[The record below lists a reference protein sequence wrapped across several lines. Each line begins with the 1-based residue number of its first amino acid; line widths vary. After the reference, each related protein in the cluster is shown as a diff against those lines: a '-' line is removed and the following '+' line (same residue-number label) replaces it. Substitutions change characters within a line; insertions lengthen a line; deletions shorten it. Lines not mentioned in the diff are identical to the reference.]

1 MFWENVSRLLALIEA
16 KLAFVRAIIG
26 IGYNPH
32 TARRSNRVPRAAP
45 LPRGEVMPMDVS
57 EVVAFLERCV
67 NLALAIVRFVREVR
81 RKSSEHESRQR

>member
-1 MFWENVSRLLALIEA
+1 
-16 KLAFVRAIIG
+16 
-26 IGYNPH
+26 
-32 TARRSNRVPRAAP
+32 
-45 LPRGEVMPMDVS
+45 MPMDVS

>member
-1 MFWENVSRLLALIEA
+1 MSLRNVCE
-16 KLAFVRAIIG
+16 

-45 LPRGEVMPMDVS
+45 FPRGEVMPMDVS

-67 NLALAIVRFVREVR
+67 NLAMAIVRLVREVR
-81 RKSSEHESRQR
+81 RKSGEHESRQR

>member
-1 MFWENVSRLLALIEA
+1 MGRISL
-16 KLAFVRAIIG
+16 
-26 IGYNPH
+26 

-45 LPRGEVMPMDVS
+45 LLREEVMPMDVS

-81 RKSSEHESRQR
+81 RRSDESAGRKR

>member
-1 MFWENVSRLLALIEA
+1 M
-16 KLAFVRAIIG
+16 AFVRETGG